1 MAVEQWKVY
10 ADVTNPDSG
19 QVGSTV
25 GTSIAAGV
33 SAGLFW
39 YLDKAGI
46 TIAEAKAVGR
56 VYP

>member
-33 SAGLFW
+33 SGGLYWF
-39 YLDKAGI
+39 LDKAGI
-46 TIAEAKAVGR
+46 TVAEVKTVGR
-56 VYP
+56 LYP

>member
-33 SAGLFW
+33 SGGLYWF
-39 YLDKAGI
+39 LDKAGI
-46 TIAEAKAVGR
+46 VVAGGR
-56 VYP
+56 TTGRLYP